1 MVEKAYEEARLK
13 LLPSFDK
20 SATDP
25 YNVYDVQE
33 LAGQEVWSQV
43 SRILDACLN
52 QDSSQTA
59 YKSLTS
65 RHTWAESCKVLLKSV
80 IGSAKKSGMA
90 KSQVKATL
98 VLNYLITFHNKCF
111 KNSLP
116 AENVSKFVGIPRII
130 CEKFVELFA
139 IQSFERDRPV
149 YKITKQLK
157 DKRIVY
163 ILILY
168 ILAHGKAMKV
178 STINTLC
185 QDVKLETT
193 DAARLLI
200 QAGFKCSRDKA
211 GDIASSLTVPLT
223 FPKPKRMKK
232 TR

>member
-1 MVEKAYEEARLK
+1 MEKAYEEARLK

-43 SRILDACLN
+43 SRIVDACVN
-52 QDSSQTA
+52 TDSSQAA
-59 YKSLTS
+59 YESVTS
-65 RHTWAESCKVLLKSV
+65 RNTWAKSCKTLLKSV
-80 IGSAKKSGMA
+80 IGNAKKSGMA
-90 KSQVKATL
+90 KSQVKATV
-98 VLNYLITFHNKCF
+98 VLNYLIIFHNKCF
-111 KNSLP
+111 RNMLP
-116 AENVSKFVGIPRII
+116 ATEDVSKHVGIPRVI
-130 CEKFVELFA
+130 CDKFVELFA
-139 IQSFERDRPV
+139 IQSFDRDRPV
-149 YKITKQLK
+149 YRIPKQLK
-157 DKRIVY
+157 DKRIIY

-185 QDVKLETT
+185 QDIKLDTT
-193 DAARLLI
+193 DAARLLV
-200 QAGFKCSRDKA
+200 QGGFKCSKDKR
-211 GDIASSLTVPLT
+211 GNIGSSLTVPLT